1 MTAKSLAGVTTDL
14 IHAYGNTARHV
25 INAYRVGGERIV
37 DAVEER
43 WEGALQASGPKWTNE
58 MRHQA
63 LAAQRLAGGF
73 CARSLGMTTQGAD
86 ELVQQIIRLATGGV
100 KQAAANATRF
110 EEQTGFCGL
119 NQLSATA
126 APAAEV
132 AGRLAR
138 QLELKTAEM
147 AEQLVRG
154 NTDEQGAA
162 KRVTP
167 FKKARG
173 ARLRAA

>member
-25 INAYRVGGERIV
+25 INAYRVGGERVV

-43 WEGALQASGPKWTNE
+43 WEGVLQASGPKWTDE
-58 MRHQA
+58 VCHQA
-63 LAAQRLAGGF
+63 LAAQRLAGGY
-73 CARSLGMTTQGAD
+73 CAKSLDLTTRGAD
-86 ELVQQIIRLATGGV
+86 ELVQQIIRLAAGGV

-110 EEQTGFCGL
+110 GEQTGFYGL
-119 NQLSATA
+119 NQLAATA

-132 AGRLAR
+132 AGRIAR

-147 AEQLVRG
+147 AEQLAQASTG
-154 NTDEQGAA
+154 EQSAA
-162 KRVTP
+162 KRITP

-173 ARLRAA
+173 ARLKAA